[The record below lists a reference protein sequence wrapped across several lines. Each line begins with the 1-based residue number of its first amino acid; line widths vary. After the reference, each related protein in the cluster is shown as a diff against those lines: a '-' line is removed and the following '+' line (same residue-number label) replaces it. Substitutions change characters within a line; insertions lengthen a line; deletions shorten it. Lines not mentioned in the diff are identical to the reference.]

1 MHTLYS
7 PLRLQQTKKKMFT
20 LGLNQYRNTHFRV
33 LNNMKIKYKEV
44 MAEQVLALPKMDKV
58 IIDYILYPKTKH
70 LCDLDNIL
78 SVHSKFIQDSLV
90 ELDRLPDDNYLHIL
104 ESRFRF
110 GEIDKLNPRVEIII
124 KEIK

>member
-1 MHTLYS
+1 
-7 PLRLQQTKKKMFT
+7 
-20 LGLNQYRNTHFRV
+20 
-33 LNNMKIKYKEV
+33 MKIKYKEV